1 MGEGTSI
8 VGGRFEEL
16 DPRCAR
22 TPLDL
27 VLIEDL
33 TDAAS
38 DLSGTDVLASE
49 MAAVE
54 DLGLSLP
61 VFGILDLIAERIDLD
76 DSFVSERLK
85 EG

>member
-1 MGEGTSI
+1 
-8 VGGRFEEL
+8 
-16 DPRCAR
+16 
-22 TPLDL
+22 LDL